1 MDKPFLLS
9 NFIDLQEIDNEIYK
23 IEAQKGESDDVILLK
38 ELELQYKKANTEL
51 DESKNNLSEYFVQLE
66 KDELDTKNIKQKIEN
81 IEVKLSDQSLDPNE
95 LINYSKQKRSSE
107 EQLSKISKNIET
119 LQSENDEE
127 LNEIKK
133 YEDTINEIKQK
144 LIDVS
149 KIVKEEWKD
158 LDVNLAE
165 SESRKK
171 EMLLTFPEEF
181 QKLYDDLKNRGVQ
194 VIAAYKLED
203 NKCGCCGV
211 ELAQG
216 EIDEISKSQY
226 QQCPY
231 CDGVVV

>member
-1 MDKPFLLS
+1 MNEPFLLS
-9 NFIDLQEIDNEIYK
+9 NLIDLQEIDNEIYN
-23 IEAQKGESDDVILLK
+23 IESQKGESENVVLLK
-38 ELELQYKKANTEL
+38 ELEVQFKRSNKDLEEAKK
-51 DESKNNLSEYFVQLE
+51 SLSGYFTQLE
-66 KDELDTKNIKQKIEN
+66 KDELDIKNIKQKIEN
-81 IEVKLSDQSLDPNE
+81 IEAKLTDQSLDPNE
-95 LINYSKQKRSSE
+95 LINYSKQKESSE

-133 YEDTINEIKQK
+133 YEDTINQIKQK

-149 KIVKEEWKD
+149 KRVKEEWKD

>member
-1 MDKPFLLS
+1 MNEPFLLS
-9 NFIDLQEIDNEIYK
+9 NLIDLQEIDNEIYN
-23 IEAQKGESDDVILLK
+23 IESQKGESENVVLLK
-38 ELELQYKKANTEL
+38 ELELQYNQVNGDLEEA
-51 DESKNNLSEYFVQLE
+51 KNALSGYFIQLE
-66 KDELDTKNIKQKIEN
+66 KDELDIKNIKQKIEN
-81 IEVKLSDQSLDPNE
+81 IEAKLTDQSLDPNE
-95 LINYSKQKRSSE
+95 LINYSKQKESSE
-107 EQLSKISKNIET
+107 EQLSKISKNIEA
-119 LQSENDEE
+119 LQSENHEE

-226 QQCPY
+226 HQCPY

>member
-1 MDKPFLLS
+1 MNEPFLLS
-9 NFIDLQEIDNEIYK
+9 NLIDLQEIDNEIYN
-23 IEAQKGESDDVILLK
+23 IESQKGESENVVLLK
-38 ELELQYKKANTEL
+38 ELEVQFKRSNKDLEEAKK
-51 DESKNNLSEYFVQLE
+51 SLSGYFTQLE
-66 KDELDTKNIKQKIEN
+66 KDELDIKNIKQKIEN
-81 IEVKLSDQSLDPNE
+81 IEVKLTDQSLDPNE
-95 LINYSKQKRSSE
+95 LINYSKQKESSE
-107 EQLSKISKNIET
+107 EQLSKISKNIEA
-119 LQSENDEE
+119 LQSENHEE
-127 LNEIKK
+127 RNEIKK
-133 YEDTINEIKQK
+133 YEDTINQIKQK

-149 KIVKEEWKD
+149 KRVKEEWKD

>member
-1 MDKPFLLS
+1 MNEPFLLS
-9 NFIDLQEIDNEIYK
+9 NLIDLQEIDNEIYN
-23 IEAQKGESDDVILLK
+23 IESQKGESENVVLLK
-38 ELELQYKKANTEL
+38 ELELQYNRVNGDLEEA
-51 DESKNNLSEYFVQLE
+51 KNSLSGYFIQLE
-66 KDELDTKNIKQKIEN
+66 KDELDIKNIKQKIEN
-81 IEVKLSDQSLDPNE
+81 IEVKLTDQSLDPNE
-95 LINYSKQKRSSE
+95 LINYSKQKESSE
-107 EQLSKISKNIET
+107 EQLSKISKNIKA
-119 LQSENDEE
+119 LQSENHEE
-127 LNEIKK
+127 RNEIKK

-149 KIVKEEWKD
+149 KRVKEEWKD